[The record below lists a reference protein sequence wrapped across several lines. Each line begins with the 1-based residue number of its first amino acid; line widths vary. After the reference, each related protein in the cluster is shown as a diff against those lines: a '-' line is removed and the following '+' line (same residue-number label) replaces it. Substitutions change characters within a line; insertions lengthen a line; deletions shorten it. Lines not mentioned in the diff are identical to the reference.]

1 MITTAK
7 AIWSA
12 IMSGTDYVTTLATA
26 GIPKSLTAICHHP
39 DRWPSCNLRAVI
51 QMHGINVARLNKL
64 LRGSICMMLQMKL
77 SITDK
82 TMLATEKYSMENQN
96 LDRLARPLK
105 VKYLE
110 KQILIA
116 SVNDILIQS

>member
-1 MITTAK
+1 
-7 AIWSA
+7 
-12 IMSGTDYVTTLATA
+12 
-26 GIPKSLTAICHHP
+26 
-39 DRWPSCNLRAVI
+39 
-51 QMHGINVARLNKL
+51 
-64 LRGSICMMLQMKL
+64 MMLQTKL

-82 TMLATEKYSMENQN
+82 TMLAIDKYSMENQN
-96 LDRLARPLK
+96 LDRLAQPLK

>member
-1 MITTAK
+1 
-7 AIWSA
+7 
-12 IMSGTDYVTTLATA
+12 
-26 GIPKSLTAICHHP
+26 
-39 DRWPSCNLRAVI
+39 
-51 QMHGINVARLNKL
+51 
-64 LRGSICMMLQMKL
+64 MMLQTKL

-82 TMLATEKYSMENQN
+82 TMFAIDKYSMENQN